1 MATVFM
7 GTPEF
12 ARTVANAIHDA
23 YPIDLVITQPDKPI
37 GRKKTMHSP
46 PLKVFAEE
54 KGIECMQPRRI
65 HDVLDTL
72 ERRNIDLIITA
83 AYGQILPT
91 RLLRMPAL
99 GAINVH
105 ASLLPKL
112 RGGAPI
118 QRAIERGYR
127 ETGVTIMYMS
137 EKMDAGDIISQRKIS
152 ISDDETSASLFE
164 KLARLG
170 GELLK
175 DTLPDIFN
183 NKVSATPQKTS
194 EVTYAYTIKR
204 EEEMLDFTETAQT
217 LERKIRAFYPSPA
230 CYFTVNGVVVK
241 VYGARIIEGSNE
253 APGTIIAHAKTGPV
267 IQCGRDAL
275 LIEHIQP
282 AGKKQMAARDYLN
295 GQGRTALA
303 LGIKVNT

>member
-1 MATVFM
+1 LATVFM

-12 ARTVANAIHDA
+12 ARTVARAIHDT
-23 YPIDLVITQPDKPI
+23 YPIDLVITQPDKPV

-46 PLKVFAEE
+46 PLKAFAEE
-54 KGIECMQPRRI
+54 HGIECMQPRRI
-65 HDVLDTL
+65 HDVIDDL
-72 ERRNIDLIITA
+72 ERRTIDLIITA

-91 RLLRMPAL
+91 RLLQMPAL

-137 EKMDAGDIISQRKIS
+137 KKMDAGDIIAQRKIT

-164 KLARLG
+164 KLAHLG

-183 NKVSATPQKTS
+183 NKVMATPQKTS

-230 CYFTVNGVVVK
+230 CYFTVNGEAVK
-241 VYGARIIEGSNE
+241 VYGARIMEGSQE
-253 APGTIIAHAKTGPV
+253 TPGTVIAHAKTGPV
-267 IQCGRDAL
+267 IQCERDAL
-275 LIEHIQP
+275 LIETIKP
-282 AGKKQMAARDYLN
+282 AGKKQMTARDYLN
-295 GQGRTALA
+295 GQGKAVLA
-303 LGIKVNT
+303 VGKQVNT